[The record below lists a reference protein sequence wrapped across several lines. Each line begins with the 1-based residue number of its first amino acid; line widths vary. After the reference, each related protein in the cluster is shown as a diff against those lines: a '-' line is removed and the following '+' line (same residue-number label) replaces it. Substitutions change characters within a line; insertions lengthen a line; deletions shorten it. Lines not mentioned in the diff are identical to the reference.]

1 MKSDTDEK
9 LIEATL
15 LLVSEKGYLG
25 TSTKEIAQK
34 AGVTEVTLF
43 RHFGSKEKLFEEV
56 LNRYSF
62 LPRLRDLLSKIGD
75 SSHDFPD
82 TLQLIGIGFFETLK
96 ERKSLVRI
104 MSSEINVYPEKIKVF
119 HTKCI
124 DETIKL
130 LEEYFRARQ
139 EKGVLKKF
147 SSDMGSRAFLGMIF
161 AYFNAEV
168 IIKGREITNKE
179 IKLVI
184 KEFVRIFTY
193 GVLKG
198 ED

>member
-82 TLQLIGIGFFETLK
+82 TLQLIGIRFFETLK

-104 MSSEINVYPEKIKVF
+104 MLSEINVYPEKIRAF

-147 SSDMGSRAFLGMIF
+147 SPDMGSRAFLGMIF

-184 KEFVRIFTY
+184 KEFVEIFTY